1 MKGINYGADHS
12 ASATA
17 MPVVHSA
24 HKGLRRHVVGFAM
37 SAAVSAA
44 MVGGLALGSIALPET
59 LAQENTGGASDI
71 AALAT
76 DTTER
81 AATITVLEGRAIRP
95 VTIRLSGFAEGA
107 MARLDGLPPGMIY
120 TPVPVG
126 PGQNASEAVLTG
138 VPTQTGF
145 FEVTAVAVDQA
156 GQEIRDY
163 LGNPITRTFS
173 IEVIPVEVSIHIQPS
188 TQAATVGRPIEAVS
202 VMPGSGFTT
211 SDLSF
216 DATTLPPGLTFDPV
230 TGKITG
236 VPAAAGRYATE
247 FKLVD
252 VPTGKEA
259 TAVVT
264 FDVAEESPA
273 ESSTT
278 EAPTEPTVTVTEPT
292 ETVGPTETAEST
304 EPSETATV
312 TETVGPTET
321 AESTE
326 PSETATVTETVGPT
340 ETAESTEPSGTATVS
355 ETVGPTE
362 TAGATGPTSR
372 AQTTTV
378 QASIGA
384 TEEPTDTTEVL
395 AHDETTVPPT
405 PVAGNQPTQRLPEQ
419 PNEPSMGV
427 PQDIQIFAQED
438 QIGRTDGPQPQDGAN
453 NKAGRDRA
461 DRDRG
466 GRGKSKKSGALD
478 EADDPTLSNEA
489 NGYPG
494 ASAGSRGPAQL
505 ENGQG
510 IAAVAATVAVSLA
523 VGVALL
529 SLRRRF

>member
-1 MKGINYGADHS
+1 MASGA
-12 ASATA
+12 
-17 MPVVHSA
+17 
-24 HKGLRRHVVGFAM
+24 
-37 SAAVSAA
+37 
-44 MVGGLALGSIALPET
+44 IALPKT

-71 AALAT
+71 AAPAT

-81 AATITVLEGRAIRP
+81 AATITVVEGRAIRP

-107 MARLDGLPPGMIY
+107 TARLDGLPPGMIY
-120 TPVPVG
+120 TPAPVG
-126 PGQNASEAVLTG
+126 PGQNTSEAVLTG

-216 DATTLPPGLTFDPV
+216 DAATLPPGLTFDPV

-252 VPTGKEA
+252 EPTGKEA

-292 ETVGPTETAEST
+292 ETVGPTETAATT
-304 EPSETATV
+304 EPSGTATV
-312 TETVGPTET
+312 TETVGPTGT
-321 AESTE
+321 AET
-326 PSETATVTETVGPT
+326 TV
-340 ETAESTEPSGTATVS
+340 
-355 ETVGPTE
+355 
-362 TAGATGPTSR
+362 PTSR

-378 QASIGA
+378 QASLGA
-384 TEEPTDTTEVL
+384 TEDPTDTTEVL

-419 PNEPSMGV
+419 PDESSMGV

-438 QIGRTDGPQPQDGAN
+438 QTGRTDGPQPQDGAN

-461 DRDRG
+461 DRHSA
-466 GRGKSKKSGALD
+466 GREKSDKSGALD

-489 NGYPG
+489 YGYPG

>member
-1 MKGINYGADHS
+1 MWLVLS
-12 ASATA
+12 C
-17 MPVVHSA
+17 PQPCPQPWP
-24 HKGLRRHVVGFAM
+24 
-37 SAAVSAA
+37 
-44 MVGGLALGSIALPET
+44 GGLALGSIALPET
-59 LAQENTGGASDI
+59 LAQENTGGASEI
-71 AALAT
+71 AAPAT

-120 TPVPVG
+120 TPAPVG
-126 PGQNASEAVLTG
+126 PGQNTSEAVLTG

-173 IEVIPVEVSIHIQPS
+173 IEVIPVEVTIHIQPS

-252 VPTGKEA
+252 KPTGKEA
-259 TAVVT
+259 TAVVA

-278 EAPTEPTVTVTEPT
+278 EATTEPTVTVTEPT
-292 ETVGPTETAEST
+292 ETVGPSGTAET
-304 EPSETATV
+304 
-312 TETVGPTET
+312 
-321 AESTE
+321 
-326 PSETATVTETVGPT
+326 
-340 ETAESTEPSGTATVS
+340 TEPSGTA
-355 ETVGPTE
+355 E
-362 TAGATGPTSR
+362 TAAPTSR

-378 QASIGA
+378 QASLRA
-384 TEEPTDTTEVL
+384 TEDPTDTTEEP
-395 AHDETTVPPT
+395 AYDETTVPPT

-419 PNEPSMGV
+419 PNEPRMGV

-438 QIGRTDGPQPQDGAN
+438 QIGRTNGPQSQDGTN

-461 DRDRG
+461 DRDSA
-466 GRGKSKKSGALD
+466 GREKPDKLGSLD
-478 EADDPTLSNEA
+478 EADDSTLSNEA
-489 NGYPG
+489 YGYPG

>member
-17 MPVVHSA
+17 MPVA
-24 HKGLRRHVVGFAM
+24 HLAHRGLRRHVVGFAM
-37 SAAVSAA
+37 SAAMSVTVA
-44 MVGGLALGSIALPET
+44 GGLALGSIALPET
-59 LAQENTGGASDI
+59 LAQENTGGAGDI
-71 AALAT
+71 AAPAT

-81 AATITVLEGRAIRP
+81 AATITVVEGRAIRP

-120 TPVPVG
+120 TPAPVG
-126 PGQNASEAVLTG
+126 PGQNTSEAVLTG

-216 DATTLPPGLTFDPV
+216 DAATLPPGLTFDPV

-252 VPTGKEA
+252 EPTGKEA

-292 ETVGPTETAEST
+292 ETVGPTETAETT
-304 EPSETATV
+304 EPSGTATVTETVRPTETAGTTEPSGTAETTEPSGTTTV

-321 AESTE
+321 A
-326 PSETATVTETVGPT
+326 ATTV
-340 ETAESTEPSGTATVS
+340 
-355 ETVGPTE
+355 
-362 TAGATGPTSR
+362 PTSR

-378 QASIGA
+378 QASLGA
-384 TEEPTDTTEVL
+384 TEDPTDTTEVL

-419 PNEPSMGV
+419 PDESSMGV

-438 QIGRTDGPQPQDGAN
+438 QTGRTDGPQPQDGAN

-489 NGYPG
+489 YGYPG

>member
-44 MVGGLALGSIALPET
+44 MAGGLVLGSIALPET

-81 AATITVLEGRAIRP
+81 AATITVVEGRAIRP

-120 TPVPVG
+120 TPAPVG
-126 PGQNASEAVLTG
+126 PGQNTSEAVLTG

-188 TQAATVGRPIEAVS
+188 TQAAAVGRPIEAVS

-216 DATTLPPGLTFDPV
+216 DAATLPPGLTFDPV

-252 VPTGKEA
+252 EPTGKEA

-278 EAPTEPTVTVTEPT
+278 EATTEPTVTVTEPT
-292 ETVGPTETAEST
+292 ETVGPS
-304 EPSETATV
+304 
-312 TETVGPTET
+312 G
-321 AESTE
+321 
-326 PSETATVTETVGPT
+326 
-340 ETAESTEPSGTATVS
+340 TAESTEPSGTATVT
-355 ETVGPTE
+355 ETVGPSE
-362 TAGATGPTSR
+362 TAETTAPTSR

-378 QASIGA
+378 EASLGA
-384 TEEPTDTTEVL
+384 TEDPTDTTEEP
-395 AHDETTVPPT
+395 AYDETTVPPT
-405 PVAGNQPTQRLPEQ
+405 PVVGNQPTQRLPEQ
-419 PNEPSMGV
+419 PNEPRMGV

-438 QIGRTDGPQPQDGAN
+438 QTGRTNGPQPQDGAN

-461 DRDRG
+461 DRHSA
-466 GRGKSKKSGALD
+466 GREKPDKLGALD

-489 NGYPG
+489 YGYPG

>member
-1 MKGINYGADHS
+1 MLKKVGRMKGINYGADHS
-12 ASATA
+12 ARATA

-44 MVGGLALGSIALPET
+44 MAGGLALGSIALPET

-120 TPVPVG
+120 TPAPVG
-126 PGQNASEAVLTG
+126 PGQNTSEAVLTG

-216 DATTLPPGLTFDPV
+216 DVATLPPGLTFDPV

-252 VPTGKEA
+252 EPTGKEA

-292 ETVGPTETAEST
+292 ETVGPSETAET
-304 EPSETATV
+304 
-312 TETVGPTET
+312 
-321 AESTE
+321 
-326 PSETATVTETVGPT
+326 
-340 ETAESTEPSGTATVS
+340 TEPSGTA
-355 ETVGPTE
+355 E
-362 TAGATGPTSR
+362 TAAPTSR

-378 QASIGA
+378 QASLRA
-384 TEEPTDTTEVL
+384 TEDPTDTTEEP
-395 AHDETTVPPT
+395 AYDETTVPPT

-419 PNEPSMGV
+419 PNEPRMGV

-438 QIGRTDGPQPQDGAN
+438 QIGRTNGPQPQDGTN

-461 DRDRG
+461 DRDNA
-466 GRGKSKKSGALD
+466 GREKPDKLGSLD

-489 NGYPG
+489 YGYPG

>member
-17 MPVVHSA
+17 MPVAHSA
-24 HKGLRRHVVGFAM
+24 HKGLRRHVVGFAV

-44 MVGGLALGSIALPET
+44 VAGGLALGSIALPET

-120 TPVPVG
+120 TPAPVG
-126 PGQNASEAVLTG
+126 PGQNTSEAVLTG

-252 VPTGKEA
+252 EPTGKEA

-292 ETVGPTETAEST
+292 ETVGPSGTAEST
-304 EPSETATV
+304 A
-312 TETVGPTET
+312 
-321 AESTE
+321 
-326 PSETATVTETVGPT
+326 
-340 ETAESTEPSGTATVS
+340 
-355 ETVGPTE
+355 
-362 TAGATGPTSR
+362 PTSR

-378 QASIGA
+378 EASLGA
-384 TEEPTDTTEVL
+384 TEDPTDTTEEP
-395 AHDETTVPPT
+395 AYDETTVPPT

-419 PNEPSMGV
+419 PNESSMGV

-438 QIGRTDGPQPQDGAN
+438 QTGRTKGPQPQDGAN
-453 NKAGRDRA
+453 NKADRDRA
-461 DRDRG
+461 DRDSA

-489 NGYPG
+489 YGYPG

>member
-44 MVGGLALGSIALPET
+44 MAGGLALGSIALPET

-120 TPVPVG
+120 TPAPVG
-126 PGQNASEAVLTG
+126 PGQNTSEAVLTG

-145 FEVTAVAVDQA
+145 FEVTAVAVNQA

-230 TGKITG
+230 TWKITG

-252 VPTGKEA
+252 EPTGKEA

-278 EAPTEPTVTVTEPT
+278 EAPAEPTVTVTEPT
-292 ETVGPTETAEST
+292 ETVGPS
-304 EPSETATV
+304 
-312 TETVGPTET
+312 G
-321 AESTE
+321 
-326 PSETATVTETVGPT
+326 
-340 ETAESTEPSGTATVS
+340 TAESTEPSGTAAT
-355 ETVGPTE
+355 
-362 TAGATGPTSR
+362 TAPTSR

-378 QASIGA
+378 QASLGA
-384 TEEPTDTTEVL
+384 TEDPTDTTEVL
-395 AHDETTVPPT
+395 AQDETTVPPT

-419 PNEPSMGV
+419 PNESSMGV

-438 QIGRTDGPQPQDGAN
+438 QTGRTNGPQRQDGAN
-453 NKAGRDRA
+453 NKADRDRA
-461 DRDRG
+461 DRDSA

-489 NGYPG
+489 YGYPG

>member
-12 ASATA
+12 ARATA

-44 MVGGLALGSIALPET
+44 MAGGLALGSIALPET

-120 TPVPVG
+120 TPAPVG
-126 PGQNASEAVLTG
+126 PGQNTSEAVLTG

-145 FEVTAVAVDQA
+145 FEVTAVAVNQA

-252 VPTGKEA
+252 EPTGKEA

-278 EAPTEPTVTVTEPT
+278 EAPAEPTVTVTEPT
-292 ETVGPTETAEST
+292 ETVGPSGTAEST
-304 EPSETATV
+304 EPSGTATV

-321 AESTE
+321 AAT
-326 PSETATVTETVGPT
+326 TA
-340 ETAESTEPSGTATVS
+340 
-355 ETVGPTE
+355 
-362 TAGATGPTSR
+362 PTSR

-378 QASIGA
+378 QASLGA
-384 TEEPTDTTEVL
+384 TEDPTDTTEVL
-395 AHDETTVPPT
+395 AQDETTVPPT

-419 PNEPSMGV
+419 PNESSMGV

-438 QIGRTDGPQPQDGAN
+438 QTGRTNGPQRQDGVN
-453 NKAGRDRA
+453 NKADRDRA
-461 DRDRG
+461 DRDSA

-489 NGYPG
+489 YGYPG